1 LNRQPNFLGST
12 EPICKVRCDRSC
24 LALCSVEDAMDSA
37 TCDKNLAGNLE
48 TLRHVAALPRHC
60 SSHSVVKITSFVPLP
75 VLERAR

>member
-1 LNRQPNFLGST
+1 MKWQGELPKRFLL
-12 EPICKVRCDRSC
+12 PCF
-24 LALCSVEDAMDSA
+24 CSVEDAMDSA
-37 TCDKNLAGNLE
+37 TCNKNLAGNLE